1 MINEYP
7 LVVENLSARYDKN
20 PVITNINLKIPK
32 SNIVGIV
39 GPNGAGKS
47 TLIKSI
53 MGLIPNYSGNIRI
66 FGKPFKKAHKH
77 VGYMP
82 QRENIDWDFPVNVYD
97 VVMMGR
103 YQKLGLLKYPKNADK
118 EIVEACIEKVELSAF
133 KNRQISDLS
142 GGQQQRVF
150 LARALAQ
157 ESDLYFM
164 DEPFAGVDAKTE
176 RAIMTVLQELR
187 NQGKTLIVIHHD
199 LATVKDHFD
208 YLVLINQHIIA
219 SGPIKDV
226 FTINNLE
233 KTYGGNLHILVEQE
247 FK

>member
-1 MINEYP
+1 MTKAYP
-7 LVVENLSARYDKN
+7 LVIEDLTASYDKN
-20 PVITNINLKIPK
+20 PVISDINLKIP
-32 SNIVGIV
+32 SGNIIGIV

-47 TLIKSI
+47 TLIKAV
-53 MGLIPNYSGNIRI
+53 MGLIPRYTGRITI
-66 FGKPFKKAHKH
+66 FGQPFQKALKY

-82 QRENIDWDFPVNVYD
+82 QREKIDWDFPVNAFD

-103 YQKLGLLKYPKNADK
+103 YQKLGLLKNPKQKDK
-118 EIVEACIEKVELSAF
+118 DIVEACLAKVDLTDF
-133 KNRQISDLS
+133 KNHQISNLS

-176 RAIMTVLQELR
+176 RAIMSVLQELR
-187 NQGKTLIVIHHD
+187 DQGKTLIVIHHD

-208 YLVLINQHIIA
+208 YLVLINHRIIA
-219 SGPIKDV
+219 DGPIKDV
-226 FTINNLE
+226 FTLDNLE
-233 KTYGGNLHILVEQE
+233 KTYGGNLHIFREKE
-247 FK
+247 S

>member
-1 MINEYP
+1 MKEPYP
-7 LVVENLSARYDKN
+7 LVIEHLSASYDRN
-20 PVITNINLKIPK
+20 PVISDINLKIPAG
-32 SNIVGIV
+32 NIVGIV

-47 TLIKSI
+47 TLIKAV
-53 MGLIPNYSGNIRI
+53 MGLIPQYSGKIYV
-66 FGKPFKKAHKH
+66 FGQPFKKALKH

-103 YQKLGLLKYPKNADK
+103 YQKLGLFRTPGKKDR
-118 EIVEACIEKVELSAF
+118 EIVEACIEKVDLTEF
-133 KNRQISDLS
+133 KERQISDLS

-176 RAIMTVLQELR
+176 RAIMAVLQELR

-208 YLVLINQHIIA
+208 YIVLINHKIIA
-219 SGPIKDV
+219 DGPIKEV
-226 FTINNLE
+226 FTLENLE
-233 KTYGGNLHILVEQE
+233 KTYGGNLHLFREQCTS
-247 FK
+247 